1 MFVNFEPAGL
11 TFFNVHL

>member
-1 MFVNFEPAGL
+1 MFVNFEPGGL